1 MTRTTQLL
9 AAAALGLTLGIGA
22 CDHDQLNRP
31 FGNVA
36 IDPLFERYVSMGNS
50 ITAGF
55 QSGGIDS
62 SVQMQAYPVLLA
74 RAMRSPVFAP
84 TMRFPGC
91 PPQYTNVFTQAR
103 VTPPGFPASTST
115 SCFLR
120 ASPRLPP
127 PYVSNTAVPGA
138 AVIDVYDNLD
148 SESSANALTTFI
160 LGGLTQVQMAGRG
173 DPTFVSIWIG
183 NNDVLG
189 AVLDLTNSGD
199 PTQITAAAAFTQR
212 YAAMMDSVDELG
224 PAGGILIGVANV
236 TAIPYVTPGATYF
249 AIKNGL
255 VPGAPPLPPTFTVST
270 NCAPIATG
278 IPGARGDSVLVPFPY
293 GGALL
298 AAAAA
303 GAATNLDCADSVAAV
318 IVPSELVRLVTA
330 VAAYNG
336 AIQAEATAR
345 GWAYLNPNPTLD
357 SLRAIPTQVA
367 PFPNF
372 GAACSASP
380 FGLAFSCD
388 AVHPSS
394 ATHRLI
400 ARKIAAAI
408 NTEYG
413 TNIPPIP

>member
-91 PPQYTNVFTQAR
+91 PPQYTNVFLQER

-120 ASPRLPP
+120 ASPRFPP

-138 AVIDVYDNLD
+138 AVIDIYDNLD

-160 LGGLTQVQMAGRG
+160 LGGLTQVQMMLRA
-173 DPTFVSIWIG
+173 DPTFISVWIG

-189 AVLDLTNSGD
+189 AATSLTNGGD
-199 PTQITAAAAFTQR
+199 SAEITPVATFEAR
-212 YAAMMDSVDELG
+212 YGAMLDSVDL
-224 PAGGILIGVANV
+224 AGANGGALIGVANV
-236 TAIPYVTPGATYF
+236 TAIPFFSTGATYW

-255 VPGAPPLPPTFTVST
+255 ALPDTFPTLFTVSA

-278 IPGARGDSVLVPFPY
+278 IPGARGDSTLVPFPY
-293 GGALL
+293 GAALL
-298 AAAAA
+298 GAAQA
-303 GAATNLDCADSVAAV
+303 GAPSNLDCADTVPQ
-318 IVPSELVRLVTA
+318 IVVPAELRRLVA
-330 VAAYNG
+330 SVISYN
-336 AIQAEATAR
+336 AFIQAEATAR
-345 GWAYLNPNPTLD
+345 GWAYLDPNPTLD
-357 SLRAIPTQVA
+357 SLRAVPAAVR
-367 PFPNF
+367 PFPLM
-372 GAACSASP
+372 GAPCSATP
-380 FGLAFSCD
+380 FGTAFSCD
-388 AVHPSS
+388 AVHPSA
-394 ATHRLI
+394 ATHQII
-400 ARKIAAAI
+400 ARKLAAAI
-408 NTEYG
+408 DAEYG
-413 TNIPPIP
+413 TTLPPIP